1 MKEKRKIRHF
11 SEAFKIEKVKM
22 LEEGQVTV
30 RQLSRIY
37 QVTETAIYKW
47 VRKYSTRISRSE
59 RIVVEKESE
68 GSKTIELLQKI
79 GDLERKVGQKQLQI
93 DYLEKLLE
101 LGSEE
106 AGFDIKK
113 KFASGH
119 LNGLTQGNG
128 KLGSI

>member
-1 MKEKRKIRHF
+1 MKEKRKIRNF

-22 LEEGQVTV
+22 LEERQVTV

-47 VRKYSTRISRSE
+47 VRKYSTRISKAE

-68 GSKTIELLQKI
+68 GSKTIELLHMI

-93 DYLEKLLE
+93 DYLEKVLE

-106 AGFDIKK
+106 VGFDKKK
-113 KFASGH
+113 KFAPGY
-119 LNGLTQGNG
+119 LDGLTERNQ
-128 KLGSI
+128 KLG

>member
-1 MKEKRKIRHF
+1 MKEKRKIRNF
-11 SEAFKIEKVKM
+11 SEAFKVEKVKM

-47 VRKYSTRISRSE
+47 VRKYSTRITKADRV
-59 RIVVEKESE
+59 VVEKESE

-79 GDLERKVGQKQLQI
+79 GELERKVGQKQLLI
-93 DYLEKLLE
+93 DYLEKVID

-106 AGFDIKK
+106 VGFDIKK

-119 LNGLTQGNG
+119 LDGLTQGSQ
-128 KLGSI
+128 KLG

>member
-1 MKEKRKIRHF
+1 MKEQRKIRHF

-119 LNGLTQGNG
+119 LNGLTQGKG
-128 KLGSI
+128 K